1 MTPRLLALG
10 LLLAGP
16 AFAREKEVLS
26 PDLSQPQARAEAQ
39 LNVLEGLVR
48 SGMVEDALRVASQ
61 LRESGMDDPKLDLL
75 QARAMHA
82 AGMSAQAAE
91 MLKTLTRHQPRDEAA
106 WSELGVVLADTQ
118 DTAGAIVALERARR
132 LDPEDPRVL
141 NNLGYLEM
149 ASGDSK
155 RAVTLLQAALVQ
167 EPSNIRTRNNLGFAL
182 ARLERDSEAHT
193 AFLAAGSEADA
204 RYNMG
209 VACEQ
214 RGDTASALTNYQAA
228 LAASE
233 NHGPARAAISRLL
246 HTESP

>member
-1 MTPRLLALG
+1 MTLALVALG
-10 LLLAGP
+10 VLVAGP
-16 AFAREKEVLS
+16 ALAREKEVLS
-26 PDLSQPQARAEAQ
+26 PDLSQPQARTEAQ

-48 SGMVEDALRVASQ
+48 SGMNEDALRVATQ
-61 LRESGMDDPKLDLL
+61 LRDSGLDDPKLDLL

-82 AGMSAQAAE
+82 TGMSDQAAL
-91 MLKTLTRHQPRDEAA
+91 MLKDLTRHQPRNEEA

-118 DTAGAIVALERARR
+118 DTAGAMAALERARR

-155 RAVTLLQAALVQ
+155 RAVSLLQAALVQ
-167 EPSNIRTRNNLGFAL
+167 EPSNLRTRNNLGFAL
-182 ARLERDSEAHT
+182 ARLERDTEALN

-214 RGDTASALTNYQAA
+214 RGDIASALTNYQAA

-233 NHGPARAAISRLL
+233 NHGPARTAISRLL